1 MATLS
6 ISTTDSGN
14 TGGRTGQLYSNKA
27 LLLLFMPL
35 VIEQALH
42 ITVGFADSLIISEV
56 GEAAVSGVS
65 LVNFLMSFL
74 NYLLLAVSVG
84 GSVVI
89 SQYLGRNNVIEAR
102 HAANQLVWTVS
113 LLSLIMG
120 SVIFF
125 TKEIIM
131 NILFGQI
138 DDEVYSHANTYLSI
152 TIFSLPFLSV
162 YNVGAALF
170 RTMNNSRLPMR
181 VMVYMNVINIV
192 GDVLFVYG
200 FHLGTAGIAVPTLL
214 SRVGAAVIIIYKA
227 LDANNQVYIK
237 PSFNIH
243 YDLKMIRRIMYV
255 GIPFALENGMFYG
268 GRIIILSMIATFG
281 TASIAANAV
290 SGTLTLF
297 QVMPGMALV
306 SGMTVVIARCI
317 GADDIEQA
325 LYYNRKIMII
335 VYVANTISSLL
346 VLAVMPAAL
355 NQYGLSYDADTMT
368 RHIIYLH
375 TGFTI
380 LIWPLCYT
388 LPTTFRAA
396 GDAQYPM
403 WISSICMVCFRII
416 GAYMLGVILDLGVVG
431 VWLGMFGDWVAKAI
445 MFAHRYYTMKWLDFR
460 II

>member
-1 MATLS
+1 MGALS
-6 ISTTDSGN
+6 ISTTESVNSNFRNGL
-14 TGGRTGQLYSNKA
+14 LYSNKS
-27 LLLLFMPL
+27 LFLLFMPL
-35 VIEQALH
+35 VIEQTLH
-42 ITVGFADSLIISEV
+42 ITVGFADSLIVSDV
-56 GEAAVSGVS
+56 GESAVSGVS
-65 LVNFLMSFL
+65 LVNFLMSLL

-89 SQYLGRNNVIEAR
+89 SQYLGRKNVNEAR
-102 HAANQLVWTVS
+102 HAANQLFWTVGLFS
-113 LLSLIMG
+113 LVITLSVFLTKDLIM
-120 SVIFF
+120 
-125 TKEIIM
+125 
-131 NILFGQI
+131 NLLFGHI
-138 DDEVYSHANTYLSI
+138 DDEVYFHADTYLSI

-162 YNVGAALF
+162 YNAGAALF
-170 RTMNNSRLPMR
+170 RTMNDSRRPMR
-181 VMVYMNVINIV
+181 IMVYMNVINIA
-192 GDVLFVYG
+192 GDALFVYG
-200 FHLGTAGIAVPTLL
+200 LHLGTAGIAVPTLL

-227 LDANNQVYIK
+227 LDKDNQIYIK
-237 PSFNIH
+237 PSFNVY
-243 YDLKMIRRIMYV
+243 YDWKMIRRIMSV

-325 LYYNRKIMII
+325 IYYNRKIMII
-335 VYVANTISSLL
+335 VYVANTISSLF
-346 VLAVMPAAL
+346 VLAVMPVAL
-355 NQYGLSYDADTMT
+355 NIYGLSYDAETMT

-375 TGFTI
+375 TVFTI
-380 LIWPLCYT
+380 LVWPLCYT

-403 WISSICMVCFRII
+403 WVSSACMICFRII
-416 GAYMLGVILDLGVVG
+416 GAYVLGIVFNLGVVG
-431 VWLGMFGDWVAKAI
+431 VWLGMFGDWVAKAV

-460 II
+460 IV